1 MQYMNKLFYNLG
13 SSENRL
19 KKLEERKSYDSTLKI
34 DLYIKPEKQ
43 KNKYSLYYV
52 PTIETMNLMKKISLD
67 DKKIVNLYEN
77 LPNRAKESFYIDIVS
92 SEIQNTNNIEGVKSS
107 REDIVNT
114 TKKVVTNNINDDLKF
129 LSIVKSYAAI
139 KDIDENSLNYNLK
152 YNKINGFDKFNKNIK
167 DIYDIRK
174 IYDKIT
180 ADGVD
185 EENLPDGEVFRKGSV
200 YIQGK
205 NGTLHSGVSDNE
217 NSEPIIKNLLSKLID
232 FMNEEECTLVKNA
245 IFHYYFGYIHPFYD
259 GNGRTAR
266 FISSL
271 ILKEDYS
278 WLTACSLSQG
288 VNKKRS
294 LYLKAF
300 EYTNN
305 LSMQGEM
312 NFFIDSFLSL
322 INIGQCEILE
332 NLNNK
337 TILLEEAYKIINSDK
352 RVICDDK
359 IYKIVDVAIQIYL
372 FGNNDYLEVKDIENL
387 IDCKNTTARTYAN
400 KLCEMNIM
408 KKISQKPMRLVINSD
423 YIG

>member
-13 SSENRL
+13 SSEKRL
-19 KKLEERKSYDSTLKI
+19 KKLEERRNYDSTLKI
-34 DLYIKPEKQ
+34 DLSIKPEKQ
-43 KNKYSLYYV
+43 KNKYKLYYV

-67 DKKIVNLYEN
+67 DKKIVNIYNN
-77 LPNRAKESFYIDIVS
+77 LPSRAKESFYIDIVS
-92 SEIQNTNNIEGVKSS
+92 SEIQNTNTIEGVKSS

-139 KDIDENSLNYNLK
+139 KNIDKNDLDYNLK
-152 YNKINGFDKFNKNIK
+152 TNRSNKINKNIK

-174 IYDKIT
+174 IYDRIT

-185 EENLPDGEVFRKGSV
+185 EENLPDGELFRMGSV

-217 NSEPIIKNLLSKLID
+217 NSEPIIKDLLSKLIN

-305 LSMQGEM
+305 ISMQGEM

-337 TILLEEAYKIINSDK
+337 TILLEEAYKIINSDE
-352 RVICDDK
+352 RVISDDK

-387 IDCKNTTARTYAN
+387 VDCKNTTARNYAN

-408 KKISQKPMRLVINSD
+408 KKISQKPIKLIINSD